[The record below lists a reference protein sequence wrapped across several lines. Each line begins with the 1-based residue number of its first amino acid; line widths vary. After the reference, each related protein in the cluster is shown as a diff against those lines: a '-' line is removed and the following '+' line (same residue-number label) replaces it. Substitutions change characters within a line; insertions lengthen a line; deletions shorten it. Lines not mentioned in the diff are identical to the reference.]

1 MENVK
6 ANDLTAEQIY
16 VFTQLFL
23 LNQFDNPQPTPE
35 VHKEWWDYICSPR
48 RYVALAAPREHAK
61 STAITHAYT
70 LANLA
75 FRKRTFIVIVSDT
88 EYQAILFL
96 GDLKKEILENE
107 SYAKTFGIKKLVK
120 DAEREFIIEYMDGKQ
135 ALIVARGSG
144 SKVRGL
150 KWRNRR
156 PDLIVCDDLENDEL
170 VLNEE
175 RRDKFSRWFFNSLVP
190 CLSDTG
196 IIRVVGTIIHMDSL
210 LNSLMPN
217 EEDRNTV
224 VEPLKIYNPSGLNDR
239 GERLPWLSAK
249 YRAHPELND
258 FSQLLWKEKFSEE
271 RLREI
276 QAVYRERGQMDGYGQ
291 EYLNDPIDPEQAYFR
306 KDDLLPIPEEELG
319 TSKDRQYEEFYIGVD
334 LAISEKDKRAYTVMV
349 VAGLAADGK
358 LRVRDVLRFRGDG
371 HRIVEELYALND
383 KYRPEIIAIENENI
397 AKALGST
404 LAHESSLSRVPLPLE
419 PMPPNHDKLTRARP
433 LQYWTRAGRVQFD
446 KDAEWYPTLEKEMLQ
461 FPKGKYADQVDALAW
476 IGQTVHKFV
485 QPPTWEDIEDQEFEQ
500 ELEESMFFGFDGR
513 SEVTGY

>member
-1 MENVK
+1 MNKE
-6 ANDLTAEQIY
+6 LTAETIY
-16 VFTQLFL
+16 VFTNLYL
-23 LNQFDNPQPTPE
+23 LSRFDNPKPTPE
-35 VHKEWWDYICSPR
+35 FHKELWSYICSPR
-48 RYVALAAPREHAK
+48 RYVAIAAPREHAK
-61 STAITHAYT
+61 STAVTHSYV

-75 FRKRTFIVIVSDT
+75 FRKRSFIVIVSDT

-96 GDLKKEILENE
+96 GDLKKEIIENE
-107 SYAKTFGIKKLVK
+107 YIKETFGIKRLAK
-120 DAEREFIIEYMDGKQ
+120 DAEREFVIEYTDGTQ

-210 LNSLMPN
+210 LQSLMPN
-217 EEDRNTV
+217 EEDKNTV
-224 VEPLKIYNPSGLNDR
+224 IEPLKIHCPTGYNDR
-239 GERLPWLSAK
+239 GEPYAWFSAK

-258 FSQLLWKEKFSEE
+258 FSHILWPEKFSEA

-276 QAVYRERGQMDGYGQ
+276 QAMFRERGQMDGYGQ
-291 EYLNDPIDPEQAYFR
+291 EYLNDPIDPENAYFR
-306 KDDLLPIPEEELG
+306 KSDLLPIPDEELDP
-319 TSKDRQYEEFYIGVD
+319 KEKQFEEFYIGVD
-334 LAISEKDKRAYTVMV
+334 LAISEKDLRAFTVMAV
-349 VAGLAADGK
+349 GGLAADGK
-358 LRVRDVLRFRGDG
+358 LRVRDIIRFRGDG
-371 HRIVEELYALND
+371 KRIVEELYALND

-397 AKALGST
+397 ARALGSALMHDSMDGT
-404 LAHESSLSRVPLPLE
+404 RLPLPLE
-419 PMPPNHDKLTRARP
+419 PMAPNHDKLTRARP

-446 KDAEWYPTLEKEMLQ
+446 KEADWYPALEKELLQ

-476 IGQTVHKFV
+476 IGQIVHKFV
-485 QPPTWEDIEDQEFEQ
+485 TPPTWEDLEQQAWEED
-500 ELEESMFFGFDGR
+500 LEESMYFGYDGR